1 MNEKN
6 RNILNLDPIETA
18 ENIIS
23 KRHEEW
29 DKESEEKLA
38 LNLSIKAN
46 QIKDE
51 CF

>member
-1 MNEKN
+1 MNEKA
-6 RNILNLDPIETA
+6 RSMLNLDPIETA

-38 LNLSIKAN
+38 LNLSIKTN

-51 CF
+51 YF